1 FYTIIRTQLWF
12 KGDKIME
19 LLQLKY
25 FQKVAKIQHMT
36 KAAQELH
43 IAQSSL
49 SRTISRLEEDLGVS
63 LFERKGRQ
71 IHLNMFGQRFLNRV
85 ERIFTELEEGTEEIA
100 ELQGIENKRVV
111 VGATITRLLPDLFK
125 EFLTVH
131 PDVKFQLFQFSTTEI
146 QEQIQQGTIDFC
158 ISSSPIHQSGI
169 VSIPIMTEEFFL
181 AVPQN
186 HYLANRRTV
195 KLSDIAEE
203 SFISLTMDY
212 SFQESIY
219 SLCIRS
225 GFKPKIMFES
235 NDLEVIGK
243 LVTDGFGVAFMPA
256 YWWKENKVNSPVKIR
271 IDSPY
276 YQRIIGLSWK
286 ERCYLSNVAS
296 DFREFTIQYFSH
308 N

>member
-1 FYTIIRTQLWF
+1 
-12 KGDKIME
+12 ME

-146 QEQIQQGTIDFC
+146 KKAF
-158 ISSSPIHQSGI
+158 
-169 VSIPIMTEEFFL
+169 
-181 AVPQN
+181 
-186 HYLANRRTV
+186 TV
-195 KLSDIAEE
+195 YVYVQDLN
-203 SFISLTMDY
+203 L
-212 SFQESIY
+212 
-219 SLCIRS
+219 RS
-225 GFKPKIMFES
+225 CLKAMI
-235 NDLEVIGK
+235 
-243 LVTDGFGVAFMPA
+243 
-256 YWWKENKVNSPVKIR
+256 
-271 IDSPY
+271 
-276 YQRIIGLSWK
+276 
-286 ERCYLSNVAS
+286 
-296 DFREFTIQYFSH
+296 
-308 N
+308 